1 MYDLCKI
8 SSLRNDVRWLVD
20 LKQPKTMI
28 SLHDDRAAVVVV
40 QQTNILFL
48 SYLDNVGAGMIWDQ
62 CQKVLK
68 PCNGTIEP
76 TKLWRS
82 AIISQNGLKLRN

>member
-8 SSLRNDVRWLVD
+8 SSLHNDVRWLVD

-40 QQTNILFL
+40 QQTNTLFL

-62 CQKVLK
+62 CQKVL
-68 PCNGTIEP
+68 
-76 TKLWRS
+76 
-82 AIISQNGLKLRN
+82 